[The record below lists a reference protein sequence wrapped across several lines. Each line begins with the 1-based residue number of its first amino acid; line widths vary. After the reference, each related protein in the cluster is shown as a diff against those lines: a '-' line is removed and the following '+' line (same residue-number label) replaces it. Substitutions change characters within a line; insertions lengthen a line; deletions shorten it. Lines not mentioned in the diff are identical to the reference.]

1 MSIHTTLNFL
11 LSMHA
16 TPIADVEIGF
26 VSNET
31 EVSEGEQA
39 VLVVRVLAGQ
49 FPEGVVV
56 NVFFQTIPG
65 SATGRYSN
73 NHLGIAAVPLL
84 RELGFEGNRSIDCID
99 YATGIGNAHSIYWQS
114 VFRLCA
120 RIYSH
125 S

>member
-1 MSIHTTLNFL
+1 
-11 LSMHA
+11 MHA

-73 NHLGIAAVPLL
+73 NHLSIAAVSLL
-84 RELGFEGNRSIDCID
+84 RDLFLWDLKE
-99 YATGIGNAHSIYWQS
+99 IGVCVACR
-114 VFRLCA
+114 FCMFT
-120 RIYSH
+120 
-125 S
+125 